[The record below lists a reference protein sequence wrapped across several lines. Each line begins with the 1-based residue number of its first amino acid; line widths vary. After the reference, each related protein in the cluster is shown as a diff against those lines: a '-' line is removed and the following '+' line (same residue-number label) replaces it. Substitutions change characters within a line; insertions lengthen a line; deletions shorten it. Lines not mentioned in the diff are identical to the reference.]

1 MAPNSSTLAW
11 EIPWTEEPGGLQ
23 FMHPGNKPRLLL
35 QQLAQP
41 GGLLREGVSIDAS
54 QSLPEAQR
62 LHLGVLGGCTNRGK
76 GRHRNQG

>member
-1 MAPNSSTLAW
+1 MAGIQPF
-11 EIPWTEEPGGLQ
+11 LQ
-23 FMHPGNKPRLLL
+23 SIAHPGNEPRLLL

-41 GGLLREGVSIDAS
+41 GGLLGEGVCIDAS

-76 GRHRNQG
+76 GGTGTRADPGK